1 MSGSLIAGRYEL
13 GERLGYGGMSTVQV
27 AVDRRL
33 ERQVALKLLAEHL
46 ADDSQFIS
54 RFKREALAAARL
66 VHPNIV
72 QVFDFGFDEP
82 SGRHY
87 IVMEYIRGR
96 SGAEILREET
106 RLGVADTLVLVDGA
120 CRGLAHAHRMGV
132 VHRDVK
138 PGNILV
144 SDEGAVKLADFGIA
158 KAMIG
163 QTSQITQAGSVLG
176 TAAYLAPEQASG
188 AEVGPAADLYG
199 LGVVAYQLLSGRL
212 PYDANSLTELALM
225 QQRSYPA
232 RLDELAHDVPAALAS
247 AVERALSL
255 EPEQRYGSAEEMRRA
270 LHDGARGIAPADG
283 AATAATSMMAS
294 AGEPTAA
301 TRAVPASRA
310 KRLQP
315 QPPSSPPPPPRY
327 EPELEPAPLRS
338 RRNDPPPR
346 RAGPA
351 RAIVLVV
358 VAGLLAAVLAFAYG
372 SSQGGT
378 DSVKITPVNGDSVS
392 DVIDQTN
399 RLIDDNTR

>member
-1 MSGSLIAGRYEL
+1 MSNSLIAGRYEL

-132 VHRDVK
+132 IHRDVK
-138 PGNILV
+138 PGNILC
-144 SDEGAVKLADFGIA
+144 SDDGAVKLADFGIA

-188 AEVGPAADLYG
+188 AEVGPQADLYG
-199 LGVVAYQLLSGRL
+199 LGVVAYQLLAGRL
-212 PYDANSLTELALM
+212 PYDAASLTELALL
-225 QQRSYPA
+225 QQRSYPPC
-232 RLDELAHDVPAALAS
+232 LDEIAPEVPEALAI
-247 AVERALSL
+247 AIQRALSL
-255 EPEQRYGSAEEMRRA
+255 EPEQRYAGAEEMRRA
-270 LHDGARGIAPADG
+270 LHDGARGIAPADA

-294 AGEPTAA
+294 DEPTAA
-301 TRAVPASRA
+301 TRAIPSSRA
-310 KRLQP
+310 RRLQP
-315 QPPSSPPPPPRY
+315 QPPSSPPPPVY
-327 EPELEPAPLRS
+327 EPEREAPPLRS
-338 RRNDPPPR
+338 RRHDPPPR
-346 RAGPA
+346 RSAGPG
-351 RAIVLVV
+351 RIVAAVV
-358 VAGLLAAVLAFAYG
+358 VAAVLAAVLAFAYG
-372 SSQGGT
+372 SSQGGS
-378 DSVKITPVNGDSVS
+378 DSVNITPVDGNGVS
-392 DVIDQTN
+392 EVVEQTN